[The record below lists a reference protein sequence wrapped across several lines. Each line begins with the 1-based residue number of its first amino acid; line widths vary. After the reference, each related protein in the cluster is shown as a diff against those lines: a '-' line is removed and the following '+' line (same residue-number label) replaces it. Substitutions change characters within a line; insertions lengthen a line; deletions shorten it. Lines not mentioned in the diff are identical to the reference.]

1 MEWLGSQLKIVQS
14 KKMASWT
21 NTEVVKDLTAIT
33 GKEADSVTQAV
44 ANLNPE
50 QAELFVKKL
59 ESAVE
64 VALA

>member
-1 MEWLGSQLKIVQS
+1 
-14 KKMASWT
+14 MASWT

>member
-14 KKMASWT
+14 KKMASWR
-21 NTEVVKDLTAIT
+21 NTEVVKDLIAIT

-44 ANLNPE
+44 ANLNHE